1 MKPVPDSQVLVW
13 HSNTRNHANRLPSSS
28 TPQVLRVT
36 GARHSQVWLQYTR
49 VCHIARAKWGSH
61 GYGELKFRP
70 PPSCENAGHIL
81 TAYLWLQS
89 STFNMEW
96 NFWRNVGYSQ
106 ILVKSVFF
114 NIPWL
119 LINIAVVGVSP
130 NTSICFMTT
139 FTIGSNTQ
147 WLLFLWFVVNTRN
160 RAYFLLTD
168 LFSCVIEFVYN
179 FSLYLRVTG

>member
-1 MKPVPDSQVLVW
+1 MQTAYQALQPPRYYELRERDIVKFGFS
-13 HSNTRNHANRLPSSS
+13 TREYVILHERSEGVMDTESWS
-28 TPQVLRVT
+28 FGR
-36 GARHSQVWLQYTR
+36 
-49 VCHIARAKWGSH
+49 
-61 GYGELKFRP
+61 
-70 PPSCENAGHIL
+70 PPSCEYAGHIL
-81 TAYLWLQS
+81 SAYLWLQS
-89 STFNMEW
+89 STFDMEW

-160 RAYFLLTD
+160 RGVFLVNR
-168 LFSCVIEFVYN
+168 SV
-179 FSLYLRVTG
+179 